1 MDKPPSE
8 AAPVSSSESPTA
20 APAAAAP
27 GSATAADSPP
37 PSGPAPAV
45 PPELVGHPRYRVLG
59 LIGQGGMGS
68 VYKAEHL
75 RMGRVVALK
84 VVQASLTAD
93 AGAVHR
99 FEHEVK
105 AAAQLAHPNIV
116 AAYDADQAGR
126 LHFLV
131 MEYVEGESLADYLKR
146 RGPLPVAEACD
157 YSRQAA
163 LGLQHAFERGMVHRD
178 VKPANLMRT
187 PAGVIKILDFGLAR
201 LAQGQ
206 TSGINR
212 VTQLT
217 QQGVMM
223 GTVDYM
229 APEQASD
236 SRQAD
241 ARSDVYSL
249 GCTLYQLLTGRVP
262 FPEGGPVEKVIKHA
276 VEPPTPVAVL
286 RPDVPP
292 ALAKAVGRMMAKE
305 PAARFQTP
313 AEVASVLALFTD
325 ADAVPA
331 PPAPTGSMT
340 ALVASLVP
348 NPPAPPPSAPPA
360 PPLTAEERKRALERL
375 AAPSGLL
382 RVASAFYGFATFI
395 AACILV
401 YMVFSWMMYSGRK
414 GYSGNELT
422 PGFWQV
428 ALMGLLTFAAMTITA
443 TLSFGA
449 AQMRLGQAYP
459 FALAAAVAA
468 LIPLSP
474 LIIITGPIGLLALAR
489 LHEPEVK
496 RLFGRPAG

>member
-1 MDKPPSE
+1 
-8 AAPVSSSESPTA
+8 
-20 APAAAAP
+20 
-27 GSATAADSPP
+27 
-37 PSGPAPAV
+37 
-45 PPELVGHPRYRVLG
+45 
-59 LIGQGGMGS
+59 MGA

-116 AAYDADQAGR
+116 AAYDADEAGR

-131 MEYVEGESLADYLKR
+131 MEYVEGESLADYLRR

-157 YSRQAA
+157 CARQAA

-187 PAGVIKILDFGLAR
+187 PAGVVKILDFGLAR
-201 LAQGQ
+201 LAQSQ

-249 GCTLYQLLTGRVP
+249 GCTVYQLLTGRVP
-262 FPEGGPVEKVIKHA
+262 FPEGVQGEQGPKHA
-276 VEPPTPVAVL
+276 LA
-286 RPDVPP
+286 PDGTVSEFVP
-292 ALAKAVGRMMAKE
+292 
-305 PAARFQTP
+305 
-313 AEVASVLALFTD
+313 
-325 ADAVPA
+325 
-331 PPAPTGSMT
+331 
-340 ALVASLVP
+340 
-348 NPPAPPPSAPPA
+348 
-360 PPLTAEERKRALERL
+360 
-375 AAPSGLL
+375 
-382 RVASAFYGFATFI
+382 
-395 AACILV
+395 
-401 YMVFSWMMYSGRK
+401 
-414 GYSGNELT
+414 
-422 PGFWQV
+422 
-428 ALMGLLTFAAMTITA
+428 
-443 TLSFGA
+443 
-449 AQMRLGQAYP
+449 
-459 FALAAAVAA
+459 
-468 LIPLSP
+468 
-474 LIIITGPIGLLALAR
+474 
-489 LHEPEVK
+489 
-496 RLFGRPAG
+496 

>member
-1 MDKPPSE
+1 
-8 AAPVSSSESPTA
+8 
-20 APAAAAP
+20 
-27 GSATAADSPP
+27 
-37 PSGPAPAV
+37 
-45 PPELVGHPRYRVLG
+45 
-59 LIGQGGMGS
+59 MGA

-116 AAYDADQAGR
+116 AAYDADEAGR

-131 MEYVEGESLADYLKR
+131 MEYVEGESLADYLRR

-157 YSRQAA
+157 YARQAA

-201 LAQGQ
+201 LAQSQ

-229 APEQASD
+229 APAQASD
-236 SRQAD
+236 PRQAD
-241 ARSDVYSL
+241 ARSAVYSR
-249 GCTLYQLLTGRVP
+249 GCTIYRLLTGRVP
-262 FPEGGPVEKVIKHA
+262 FPGGGPVEKVIKHA
-276 VEPPTPVAVL
+276 VEPPTPVTVL

-305 PAARFQTP
+305 P
-313 AEVASVLALFTD
+313 
-325 ADAVPA
+325 
-331 PPAPTGSMT
+331 
-340 ALVASLVP
+340 
-348 NPPAPPPSAPPA
+348 
-360 PPLTAEERKRALERL
+360 
-375 AAPSGLL
+375 
-382 RVASAFYGFATFI
+382 
-395 AACILV
+395 
-401 YMVFSWMMYSGRK
+401 
-414 GYSGNELT
+414 
-422 PGFWQV
+422 
-428 ALMGLLTFAAMTITA
+428 
-443 TLSFGA
+443 
-449 AQMRLGQAYP
+449 
-459 FALAAAVAA
+459 
-468 LIPLSP
+468 
-474 LIIITGPIGLLALAR
+474 
-489 LHEPEVK
+489 
-496 RLFGRPAG
+496 